1 MRYIMLL
8 AVVFSLVGGRV
19 DDHRA
24 TGVSAQ
30 TTPVGPWPTALALDQ
45 RTGHAFVLNSGN
57 NTVSVIDARTGAL
70 VHTAVV
76 GAFPGALVQSG
87 YTRAIA
93 VNSRGGRVFIGTYGR
108 NSGGGITTLDAA
120 TGQVVGATAVAAS
133 PSGMLVDEQA
143 NRLFVSSDA
152 VVATNL
158 VSVLDA
164 TSGALL
170 HTVTFDQG
178 VRMVAVAANGARVV
192 AASEAAVNLLDPRT
206 GALLHTVGAPALRGH
221 LSSIAVNN
229 RAGRIF
235 VASWGGA
242 SDVPLNRISML
253 DAMSGAL
260 LASVPTLLPQD
271 ITINERLNRVY
282 ATVSAYS
289 SRGQVI
295 VLDATSGRL
304 IGATTVGRAPGQ
316 VVTDGSTG
324 HAFVVNGQDGTV
336 SMLDGYSGKLLTTI
350 MLRPALTQGIV
361 DVEGTLSHL
370 IAIDE
375 QAGRVLVGNPS
386 PYRIPHQPCPGSCPA
401 PQPVV
406 TGPGSVSVLDA
417 ATGRVLRTVTVERVP
432 LALAL
437 DQSAGR
443 GVVLNADAIGARS
456 SRGSVST
463 FDVAP

>member
-1 MRYIMLL
+1 MRYIMLF

-19 DDHRA
+19 DSYRA

-76 GAFPGALVQSG
+76 GAFPGASVQSG

-93 VNSRGGRVFIGTYGR
+93 VNGRGGRVFIGTYGS
-108 NSGGGITTLDAA
+108 NGGGVTTLDAA
-120 TGQVVGATAVAAS
+120 TGQVVGVTIVAKS
-133 PSGMLVDEQA
+133 PSGMLVDEQS
-143 NRLFVSSDA
+143 NRLFVSSDT

-158 VSVLDA
+158 VSVL
-164 TSGALL
+164 
-170 HTVTFDQG
+170 
-178 VRMVAVAANGARVV
+178 VAVAAHGARVI

-221 LSSIAVNN
+221 LSSIVVNN

-235 VASWGGA
+235 VASWGGE
-242 SDVPLNRISML
+242 SDAPLNRISML

-289 SRGQVI
+289 SRGQVS

-316 VVTDGSTG
+316 VVADGATG

-336 SMLDGYSGKLLTTI
+336 SMLDGHSGKLLTTI
-350 MLRPALTQGIV
+350 MLRPALTQSII
-361 DVEGTLSHL
+361 DMEGTLSHL

-386 PYRIPHQPCPGSCPA
+386 PYRIPHQPCPRSCPA
-401 PQPVV
+401 PEPVV

-417 ATGRVLRTVTVERVP
+417 ATGRVLRTVTVGRVP

>member
-1 MRYIMLL
+1 MRYIMLF

-19 DDHRA
+19 DSHRA
-24 TGVSAQ
+24 TGVIAQ

-76 GAFPGALVQSG
+76 GAFPGASVQSG

-93 VNSRGGRVFIGTYGR
+93 VNGRGGRVFIGTYGS
-108 NSGGGITTLDAA
+108 NGGGVTTLDAA
-120 TGQVVGATAVAAS
+120 TGQVVGVTAVAAS
-133 PSGMLVDEQA
+133 PSGMLVDEQS
-143 NRLFVSSDA
+143 NRLFVSSAA

-170 HTVTFDQG
+170 HTVTFDQS
-178 VRMVAVAANGARVV
+178 VRLVAVAANGARVV

-206 GALLHTVGAPALRGH
+206 GALLHTVGAPTLRGH
-221 LSSIAVNN
+221 LSSIVVNN

-235 VASWGGA
+235 VVSWGGA
-242 SDVPLNRISML
+242 SDAPLNRISML

-289 SRGQVI
+289 SRGQVS

-316 VVTDGSTG
+316 VVADGSTG
-324 HAFVVNGQDGTV
+324 HAFVVNGQDGTL

-350 MLRPALTQGIV
+350 MLRPALTQSII
-361 DVEGTLSHL
+361 DMEGTLSHL

-386 PYRIPHQPCPGSCPA
+386 PYRIPHQPCPRSCPA
-401 PQPVV
+401 PEPVV

-417 ATGRVLRTVTVERVP
+417 ATGRVLRTVTVGRAP
-432 LALAL
+432 LTLTL

-456 SRGSVST
+456 GRGSVST
-463 FDVAP
+463 FNVAP